1 MHINTTT
8 KEMHRERMSE
18 MKKKKAQTKYKGGNS
33 STGFLLEKHHQ
44 QFSEMTKKHFTI
56 H

>member
-1 MHINTTT
+1 
-8 KEMHRERMSE
+8 MHRERMSE
-18 MKKKKAQTKYKGGNS
+18 MKKQTTYKGGNS

-44 QFSEMTKKHFTI
+44 QFREMTKKHFTI

>member
-1 MHINTTT
+1 
-8 KEMHRERMSE
+8 MHRERMSE
-18 MKKKKAQTKYKGGNS
+18 MKKKTQTKYKGGNS
-33 STGFLLEKHHQ
+33 STGFLLEKHQ